1 MQCTHRNVK
10 DGQNHNVTRKKM
22 LSLSTLSQTQRISCW
37 FSMAELLIHLQGH
50 VAQTY
55 TLILIHHFS
64 SLETCQSVAWE
75 NSRHLA
81 TLPLVSPPKW
91 RLRNEHRNSILMTHH
106 YPDLG
111 GASDWLSQISHA
123 AQPIRS
129 TTRIW
134 VVMRHQY
141 GISVPVS
148 QMSFHRKASDGVA
161 KCWLFSQASLSAI
174 GQFFS
179 LSL

>member
-10 DGQNHNVTRKKM
+10 DGQNLNVTRKKM

-111 GASDWLSQISHA
+111 SDASSVWNFCARFSDVISQE
-123 AQPIRS
+123 
-129 TTRIW
+129 
-134 VVMRHQY
+134 
-141 GISVPVS
+141 S
-148 QMSFHRKASDGVA
+148 QWWGRKMLAV
-161 KCWLFSQASLSAI
+161 FS
-174 GQFFS
+174 G
-179 LSL
+179 